1 MTFKASAHDEGSH
14 EGTFAIGGEVRPG
27 LVRRAKANVSA
38 SGIFSPPPASL
49 ALECSYVDDDWSMVN
64 FANPRQALEG
74 GAAPLPISQ
83 GALASSG
90 QPDSMTGVTFAC
102 AILEKAILENS
113 EDPTGS
119 KEVQS
124 AKKCLLHKTL
134 AQPCVDRISCLKVCP
149 DMASKIPE
157 FFLCKGVTVT
167 AADSNCCK

>member
-38 SGIFSPPPASL
+38 SGHSSPPPASL

-74 GAAPLPISQ
+74 AEPLPISQ
-83 GALASSG
+83 GAPASCG
-90 QPDSMTGVTFAC
+90 QLDSMTGVTFAC

-124 AKKCLLHKTL
+124 AKKCLLQKTL
-134 AQPCVDRISCLKVCP
+134 PQPSVDRISCLKVSP
-149 DMASKIPE
+149 DMASKIPDK
-157 FFLCKGVTVT
+157 FSFQGR
-167 AADSNCCK
+167 